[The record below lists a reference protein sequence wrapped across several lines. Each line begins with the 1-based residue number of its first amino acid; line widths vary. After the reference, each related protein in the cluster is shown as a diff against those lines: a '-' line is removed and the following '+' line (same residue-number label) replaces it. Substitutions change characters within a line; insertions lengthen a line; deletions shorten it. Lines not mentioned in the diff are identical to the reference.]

1 MTSEMLKL
9 LKDMEEEEQE
19 VPEEVNVEREKMAA
33 KAPRRRKRSEGS
45 IIIEYAVNSIY
56 NNLCTC
62 TLYVIICMAE

>member
-33 KAPRRRKRSEGS
+33 KAPRRKRSEGS

>member
-1 MTSEMLKL
+1 M
-9 LKDMEEEEQE
+9 
-19 VPEEVNVEREKMAA
+19 PEEVNVEREKMAA
-33 KAPRRRKRSEGS
+33 KAPRRKRSEGS